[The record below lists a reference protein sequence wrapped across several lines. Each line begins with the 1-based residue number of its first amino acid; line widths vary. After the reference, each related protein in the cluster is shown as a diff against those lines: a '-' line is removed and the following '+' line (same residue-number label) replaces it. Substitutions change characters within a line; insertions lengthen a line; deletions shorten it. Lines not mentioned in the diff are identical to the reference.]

1 MIDGGE
7 FVAWSH
13 RISIPEGINAVGMRR
28 ITWPQMGSFLLKSK
42 WSRPT
47 WRKQHVTNR
56 GGDLRIGT
64 MVAEGAQT
72 TRHIKDFG
80 GGVPELT
87 QPVHRAEPFKG
98 SPRRNSSAN
107 RPCGKGFREM
117 P

>member
-1 MIDGGE
+1 
-7 FVAWSH
+7 
-13 RISIPEGINAVGMRR
+13 
-28 ITWPQMGSFLLKSK
+28 
-42 WSRPT
+42 
-47 WRKQHVTNR
+47 
-56 GGDLRIGT
+56 

-107 RPCGKGFREM
+107 RPCGKGFLEM